1 MKKTIWMILLLV
13 AQFFAFNVMAQENLE
28 FSGDCVYPDKPA
40 GVDGSTAT
48 EAQMLGF
55 QKEMKDYLAKGN
67 DFLAC
72 LDKEES
78 MASKDASADQ
88 LEEFKAKITLSYNA
102 VVDEMTAIA
111 DQFNTALKAY
121 KNQNK

>member
-1 MKKTIWMILLLV
+1 
-13 AQFFAFNVMAQENLE
+13 
-28 FSGDCVYPDKPA
+28 
-40 GVDGSTAT
+40 
-48 EAQMLGF
+48 
-55 QKEMKDYLAKGN
+55 
-67 DFLAC
+67 
-72 LDKEES
+72 
-78 MASKDASADQ
+78 MASKNASADQ